1 MVSARCKLAYIRVG
15 TIMLIGSGKISARK
29 VVRRHASLDFAS
41 YILYIIFKN
50 LDFSC
55 SKSLNCASNVQN
67 KRARSMELEF
77 AQTVREHKG
86 TIYTVCYMFSNN
98 PDEVADLFQ
107 EILINLWKGFLQFR
121 GDSNVKTWIYRVS
134 LNTCISSERKK
145 SRKVETLP
153 LTMDINLF
161 SDSDDDTKQVQLLRD
176 RINKLGPF
184 DRAIVLLWLENLS
197 YDEIGAIV
205 GISAKNVS
213 VRLVR
218 IKDQLK
224 KMSNE

>member
-1 MVSARCKLAYIRVG
+1 
-15 TIMLIGSGKISARK
+15 
-29 VVRRHASLDFAS
+29 
-41 YILYIIFKN
+41 
-50 LDFSC
+50 
-55 SKSLNCASNVQN
+55 
-67 KRARSMELEF
+67 MELEF

-86 TIYTVCYMFSNN
+86 TIYTVCYMFSNT
-98 PDEVADLFQ
+98 PDEVADLYQ
-107 EILINLWKGFLQFR
+107 EILINLWKGFPKFR
-121 GDSNVKTWIYRVS
+121 GDSNVRTWIYRVS

-145 SRKVETLP
+145 DRKVETLP
-153 LTMDINLF
+153 LSMDINLF
-161 SDSDDDTKQVQLLRD
+161 DDSDEDSRQIQLLRS

>member
-1 MVSARCKLAYIRVG
+1 M
-15 TIMLIGSGKISARK
+15 
-29 VVRRHASLDFAS
+29 
-41 YILYIIFKN
+41 
-50 LDFSC
+50 
-55 SKSLNCASNVQN
+55 
-67 KRARSMELEF
+67 MELEF

-98 PDEVADLFQ
+98 PEEVADLFQ
-107 EILINLWKGFLQFR
+107 EILINLWKGFAKFR
-121 GDSNVKTWIYRVS
+121 GDSNIRTWIYRVS

-145 SRKVETLP
+145 SRKIETLP

-161 SDSDDDTKQVQLLRD
+161 SDSDDDTKQIQLLRN

-224 KMSNE
+224 NMSNE

>member
-1 MVSARCKLAYIRVG
+1 MKFL
-15 TIMLIGSGKISARK
+15 TI
-29 VVRRHASLDFAS
+29 
-41 YILYIIFKN
+41 
-50 LDFSC
+50 
-55 SKSLNCASNVQN
+55 
-67 KRARSMELEF
+67 
-77 AQTVREHKG
+77 
-86 TIYTVCYMFSNN
+86 
-98 PDEVADLFQ
+98 
-107 EILINLWKGFLQFR
+107 
-121 GDSNVKTWIYRVS
+121 
-134 LNTCISSERKK
+134 SERKK

-161 SDSDDDTKQVQLLRD
+161 SDSDDDTKQVQMLRD